1 MKELISTHSDT
12 SVNSALNRVKGCLN
26 YSLKEKYGI
35 DNEKTTSSILKIH
48 GLHKD
53 NFEFINNFEALI
65 EKGIN
70 NDSVDTNANKS
81 EITINGLGT
90 EIAIPVQKIIGYRYL
105 YRKMV
110 EMYGKKRAKFLMG
123 EMYDYSLALADSS
136 KILMPYSYYKHTPI
150 FVRIN
155 GKEEYIT
162 MGKLFKKYSNFLNK
176 TENME
181 YIETKDIKKN
191 VLFTAPTLNNRN
203 RKSNGDFLDV
213 NEDILIEVWDNDKFV
228 KINQLTKHKQDED
241 KDFVLY
247 QSGSGDF
254 ALVTEDHPVILED
267 GAEVLAR
274 ELVNGMKIKD
284 ANIDIPFVKE
294 YINVPEKLAY
304 FLGFLLGD
312 GNIHSY
318 DKNNEYTDSPVGCI
332 DFTRGGNLVT
342 LYQNDIENSK
352 ILKITKE
359 LFPNA
364 NIFSFNNSTDK
375 KDRVRSF
382 SSPELSAL
390 VAAYFDYDCKENSFT
405 KHLPSNFLNW
415 KEKSKSAFI
424 AGLIDSDGTVSAKGR
439 VDIRLKSYA
448 TINVLFD
455 ALNQIE
461 GLTSIN
467 KRIEGKTPK
476 EFMYSVAFNSSSETI
491 YSWSEK
497 LQLLEKELV
506 FSNDERY
513 IRSKNSNEIFKV
525 YKFNREELDKT
536 SFGYNELE
544 YVYDISTETGT
555 FIANGMVQHNCFA
568 VNASRLTSEGRPFG
582 KLHSTP
588 AKRPDSYISSLNE
601 TIHQLSN
608 VVAGALAPTTIFLDV
623 AKLMI
628 TSGEGTLTSIVKDKE
643 YRKTMENEFQHFIHS
658 MNSLSRSATESP
670 FTNVSLFDR
679 PKLQALL
686 EDDNMGW
693 YFTEIEN
700 KPDDFFTLADEGT
713 ELYNNDWKKYIT
725 ELVIELQWLFTE
737 IMDRGDVA
745 NGGAAITFPVTTVN
759 LSKKKNA
766 DGVYEIEDK
775 KFLKKFCTKEIYR
788 YNIYASEG
796 TKVASCCRLIN
807 DSELMSM
814 GGQVNSFGGTSIS
827 LGSHRVNTINLK
839 RISIETRK
847 ALEGKNATAEEAL
860 AVYKEILNDRMDSAS
875 DVLKAHKELLKDF
888 TDMKTQQFIENGW
901 LDLDKMFSTF
911 GLIGYYEA
919 NKDLK
924 ENFGGDLDYLKEI
937 LTFIEDR
944 AKEISVAKKMIINI
958 EQIPGESMMQRL
970 AIVDRALFG
979 KEYVPEEI
987 YANQFV
993 PLFENGHT
1001 LWERMEVD
1009 GEYGSYLTGGGICHF
1024 SLGEKV
1030 TPKQAEKI
1038 IVFAVEN
1045 NSEHFALNPVFSVCS
1060 NETPHTTFGKS
1071 EMCPVCGKPIRTYI
1085 TRTIGFFTAVEDWSD
1100 RKKKED
1106 FDKRDYTS
1114 IDG

>member
-1 MKELISTHSDT
+1 MKDLISTHSDT

-70 NDSVDTNANKS
+70 NNSVDANANKS

-136 KILMPYSYYKHTPI
+136 KILTPY
-150 FVRIN
+150 
-155 GKEEYIT
+155 
-162 MGKLFKKYSNFLNK
+162 
-176 TENME
+176 
-181 YIETKDIKKN
+181 
-191 VLFTAPTLNNRN
+191 
-203 RKSNGDFLDV
+203 
-213 NEDILIEVWDNDKFV
+213 
-228 KINQLTKHKQDED
+228 
-241 KDFVLY
+241 
-247 QSGSGDF
+247 
-254 ALVTEDHPVILED
+254 
-267 GAEVLAR
+267 
-274 ELVNGMKIKD
+274 
-284 ANIDIPFVKE
+284 
-294 YINVPEKLAY
+294 
-304 FLGFLLGD
+304 
-312 GNIHSY
+312 
-318 DKNNEYTDSPVGCI
+318 
-332 DFTRGGNLVT
+332 
-342 LYQNDIENSK
+342 
-352 ILKITKE
+352 
-359 LFPNA
+359 
-364 NIFSFNNSTDK
+364 
-375 KDRVRSF
+375 
-382 SSPELSAL
+382 
-390 VAAYFDYDCKENSFT
+390 
-405 KHLPSNFLNW
+405 
-415 KEKSKSAFI
+415 
-424 AGLIDSDGTVSAKGR
+424 
-439 VDIRLKSYA
+439 
-448 TINVLFD
+448 
-455 ALNQIE
+455 
-461 GLTSIN
+461 
-467 KRIEGKTPK
+467 
-476 EFMYSVAFNSSSETI
+476 
-491 YSWSEK
+491 
-497 LQLLEKELV
+497 
-506 FSNDERY
+506 
-513 IRSKNSNEIFKV
+513 
-525 YKFNREELDKT
+525 
-536 SFGYNELE
+536 
-544 YVYDISTETGT
+544 
-555 FIANGMVQHNCFA
+555 CFA

-628 TSGEGTLTSIVKDKE
+628 TSGEGTLTSIVEDKE

-713 ELYNNDWKKYIT
+713 EQYNKDWKEYIT

-796 TKVASCCRLIN
+796 TKVASCCFDKDEKCLIKDSVNGVQKLTFEEAYNTPRNGTNFSVYHNGYFLKGKPVKINLDEDRKMYKITTSNNKSFIVTDNHINVTDNGDKKTSNLTVNDYLMFNTTELKTKSKNQFSNKDLSYNLGMLIGAYLGDGSCYVAGENKGQNRITFSLNLKKDKELIPYFESALKELDIKSNITINEDKNNCSAVTIASDKLYSFIKEYVHGGYAYDKSLDMKVLDESLEFRQGILKGHYLTDGGNSNRIYSVSTKLIEDMETLINSLGLVSTISIADRTDEKVVIREEEFNRNYPLYCIRWYEKSKRTEKDIYKQKNGNYYFKITSIEEIKNYKEKDVYCFEMKNEDEPYFTLPNGLVTHNCRLIN

-924 ENFGGDLDYLKEI
+924 ENFGGDIDYLKEI

-944 AKEISVAKKMIINI
+944 AKEISAAKKMIINI

-1071 EMCPVCGKPIRTYI
+1071 EVCPVCGKPIRTYI